1 MKLIG
6 RGAFTKCYL
15 KDCGKR
21 VILVSSDPI
30 KECMAWG
37 WFPESPLFPEV
48 KMIEAGTYEMD
59 YIPPTRGLKAHL
71 DDDQWQLY
79 QVLRDCFSRSPVFS
93 RPAELYHKWYEI
105 FQAAHDRSESET
117 VREGLMDVL
126 MALDA
131 CANFGTDIK
140 FEISPR
146 NVRAVDGKL
155 ILVDCFFL
163 LSKLQEVRSTRW

>member
-6 RGAFTKCYL
+6 KGAFTKCYL

-48 KMIEAGTYEMD
+48 KMIEVGMYEMD
-59 YIPPTRGLKAHL
+59 YMPPTRGLKAHL
-71 DDDQWQLY
+71 DYDQWQLY

-93 RPAELYHKWYEI
+93 RPDDPYHEWYEWYEWYEI
-105 FQAAHDRSESET
+105 SQAARDRSETET
-117 VREGLMDVL
+117 VRE
-126 MALDA
+126 A
-131 CANFGTDIK
+131 
-140 FEISPR
+140 
-146 NVRAVDGKL
+146 DGAGCL
-155 ILVDCFFL
+155 
-163 LSKLQEVRSTRW
+163 R

>member
-1 MKLIG
+1 MKLIDKG
-6 RGAFTKCYL
+6 TFTKCYL

-21 VILVSSDPI
+21 VVLVSSDPI

-48 KMIEAGTYEMD
+48 KMIEVGTYEMD
-59 YIPPTRGLKAHL
+59 YMPPTRGLKAHL

-93 RPAELYHKWYEI
+93 RPDELYHKWYEI
-105 FQAAHDRSESET
+105 FQAAHDRSETEA

-131 CANFGTDIK
+131 CANFGSDIQ

-146 NVRAVDGKL
+146 NVRAVNGRL

-163 LSKLQEVRSTRW
+163 VSKLQEVRSSRW